1 LPAKIALLTEASRVP
16 TMLTA
21 KQADSLIQQLTVLIV
36 DDNQYMR
43 KMLRGI
49 LLAIGVKGL
58 HEAEDGISGLELV
71 RTLSPDVVIL
81 DWEMPLLNGP
91 EFLRIVRSPGVF
103 PTPNLPIIMLSG
115 YCERWRVVEAARLG
129 VNEYLCKPV
138 SQQALYER
146 LLLIVASPRASVRIG
161 EYYGPQPRTP
171 VLLPAGRT
179 ATS

>member
-1 LPAKIALLTEASRVP
+1 
-16 TMLTA
+16 MLTA
-21 KQADSLIQQLTVLIV
+21 KQVDSLIQQLTVLIV

-129 VNEYLCKPV
+129 VNEYLCKPI

-146 LLLIVASPRASVRIG
+146 LLSIVASPRASVRIG
-161 EYYGPQPRTP
+161 EYYGPQPRTR
-171 VLLPAGRT
+171 VLLPNDRT
-179 ATS
+179 ATR